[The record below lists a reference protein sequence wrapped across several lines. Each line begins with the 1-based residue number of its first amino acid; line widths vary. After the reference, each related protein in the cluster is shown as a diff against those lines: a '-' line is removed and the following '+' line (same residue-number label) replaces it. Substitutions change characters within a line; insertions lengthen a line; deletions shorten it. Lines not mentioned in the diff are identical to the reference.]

1 MLNIRNL
8 PISEPITLYADL
20 EKAIEYGENI
30 TTAKVKESYEHRL
43 GEGYLLGGLEVSNLN
58 DAGLGEE
65 TLARLGN
72 ALDTENISYA
82 LFPNDQRKGQLPL
95 ILDTKT
101 RSYIETHLRELM
113 TNSQEDGKPII
124 KWFLYVLPM
133 NIDPDNN
140 ERSGSIKLT
149 DDNDQII
156 ETTYDQ
162 ITNYFNA
169 YGFVEENDDDDI
181 FIEEEEEESTT
192 EEMPEELTDE
202 EKRMSKSMVLPDQNE
217 NSSYYDDIFFEEDES
232 EEEDSE
238 EDENIPNEDEKDEI
252 LKNTNPEDN
261 EEDIEEF
268 EGTKEDLLNF
278 EEEQSNSMDNNINEE
293 NESDLTKEL
302 TTEQEQPQTNEE
314 LASLNEKVESYMN
327 IPEELANTLKSLEIP
342 KFNDFPKDGIHE
354 TTRNTIQKE
363 IDDANTHI
371 KGIEEEIKRDAI
383 SVYQKYM
390 TDAFESIKKELNI
403 ETGND
408 IVINYYNKVR
418 DKQSEFDR
426 LLDEE
431 VENRRQELREH
442 FYGDKLE
449 DYKQELL
456 ANARK
461 WHEDEH
467 FEEDVEQPLN
477 EYREERLAHYNE
489 KKSGEREEFDY
500 WLESM
505 EEVSAGKDQSDAIIR
520 TKEYITNAINAS
532 QTNVNQLQQRMD
544 EIYHELTLIE
554 YQQRSEEE
562 IRKAVGTNL
571 HDDAKAKIHQKEVEE
586 LLSKNSAL
594 QKEQLIYKQKVEDR
608 EKEAEKNH
616 QEDIQQMRK
625 NHEKALKDN
634 KKEIENLREEKY
646 KLSNEYE
653 KQKNINQTK
662 KKKGLI
668 KFGGSGFIIAALL
681 FGGGGAL
688 LSNHDHQKQVD
699 EKSEKIEQ
707 QDKNIKSQ
715 EKKLEEQ
722 EKEYKASEEQKQQ
735 ELDKAKEEADKAK
748 KEAEDAKKKKK

>member
-181 FIEEEEEESTT
+181 FIEEEEESTT

-252 LKNTNPEDN
+252 LKNTNSEDN

-505 EEVSAGKDQSDAIIR
+505 EEVSAGKDQADAIIR

-554 YQQRSEEE
+554 YQQRSEEN
-562 IRKAVGTNL
+562 IRKSVGQSL
-571 HDDAKAKIHQKEVEE
+571 HTDEQAKIYQKEVEQ
-586 LLSKNSAL
+586 LLTEKASTETEHKKYITEMKEKEKL
-594 QKEQLIYKQKVEDR
+594 EKEQHQK
-608 EKEAEKNH
+608 
-616 QEDIQQMRK
+616 DIQ
-625 NHEKALKDN
+625 
-634 KKEIENLREEKY
+634 EIEDNHKKILEDY
-646 KLSNEYE
+646 KDQIDAINKE
-653 KQKNINQTK
+653 KQEISQSYNDEKLINNNDK
-662 KKKGLI
+662 KKSI
-668 KFGGSGFIIAALL
+668 FKFGIPSFLAAALL
-681 FGGGGAL
+681 FGGGGAII
-688 LSNHDHQKQVD
+688 SNVGDSEQEQEMKKQ
-699 EKSEKIEQ
+699 SNKI
-707 QDKNIKSQ
+707 
-715 EKKLEEQ
+715 EEQ
-722 EKEYKASEEQKQQ
+722 EKSIKSKEKELEEQQKAQEKQED
-735 ELDKAKEEADKAK
+735 ELNKAK
-748 KEAEDAKKKKK
+748 KEAEEAKKDKKDKDKKKD

>member
-1 MLNIRNL
+1 MFHLLNIRNL

-181 FIEEEEEESTT
+181 FIEEEEESTT

-390 TDAFESIKKELNI
+390 TDALESIKKELNIETGNDIVINYYNKVRDKESEFDHLQEEEVEKRRQELREHVYGREEEIKRYAIIVYQKFMRNAFESIKKELNI

-418 DKQSEFDR
+418 DKQSEFDH

-467 FEEDVEQPLN
+467 FKEDVEQPLN

-505 EEVSAGKDQSDAIIR
+505 EEVSAGKDQADAIIR

-532 QTNVNQLQQRMD
+532 QTNVNQLQQRM
-544 EIYHELTLIE
+544 
-554 YQQRSEEE
+554 
-562 IRKAVGTNL
+562 
-571 HDDAKAKIHQKEVEE
+571 
-586 LLSKNSAL
+586 
-594 QKEQLIYKQKVEDR
+594 
-608 EKEAEKNH
+608 
-616 QEDIQQMRK
+616 
-625 NHEKALKDN
+625 
-634 KKEIENLREEKY
+634 
-646 KLSNEYE
+646 
-653 KQKNINQTK
+653 
-662 KKKGLI
+662 
-668 KFGGSGFIIAALL
+668 
-681 FGGGGAL
+681 
-688 LSNHDHQKQVD
+688 
-699 EKSEKIEQ
+699 
-707 QDKNIKSQ
+707 
-715 EKKLEEQ
+715 
-722 EKEYKASEEQKQQ
+722 
-735 ELDKAKEEADKAK
+735 
-748 KEAEDAKKKKK
+748 

>member
-1 MLNIRNL
+1 MFHLLNIRNL

-181 FIEEEEEESTT
+181 FIEEEEESTT

-232 EEEDSE
+232 
-238 EDENIPNEDEKDEI
+238 K
-252 LKNTNPEDN
+252 

-268 EGTKEDLLNF
+268 EGNKEDLLNF

-383 SVYQKYM
+383 SVYQKY
-390 TDAFESIKKELNI
+390 
-403 ETGND
+403 
-408 IVINYYNKVR
+408 
-418 DKQSEFDR
+418 
-426 LLDEE
+426 
-431 VENRRQELREH
+431 
-442 FYGDKLE
+442 
-449 DYKQELL
+449 
-456 ANARK
+456 
-461 WHEDEH
+461 
-467 FEEDVEQPLN
+467 
-477 EYREERLAHYNE
+477 
-489 KKSGEREEFDY
+489 
-500 WLESM
+500 
-505 EEVSAGKDQSDAIIR
+505 
-520 TKEYITNAINAS
+520 
-532 QTNVNQLQQRMD
+532 
-544 EIYHELTLIE
+544 
-554 YQQRSEEE
+554 
-562 IRKAVGTNL
+562 
-571 HDDAKAKIHQKEVEE
+571 
-586 LLSKNSAL
+586 
-594 QKEQLIYKQKVEDR
+594 
-608 EKEAEKNH
+608 
-616 QEDIQQMRK
+616 
-625 NHEKALKDN
+625 
-634 KKEIENLREEKY
+634 
-646 KLSNEYE
+646 
-653 KQKNINQTK
+653 
-662 KKKGLI
+662 
-668 KFGGSGFIIAALL
+668 
-681 FGGGGAL
+681 
-688 LSNHDHQKQVD
+688 
-699 EKSEKIEQ
+699 
-707 QDKNIKSQ
+707 
-715 EKKLEEQ
+715 
-722 EKEYKASEEQKQQ
+722 
-735 ELDKAKEEADKAK
+735 
-748 KEAEDAKKKKK
+748 